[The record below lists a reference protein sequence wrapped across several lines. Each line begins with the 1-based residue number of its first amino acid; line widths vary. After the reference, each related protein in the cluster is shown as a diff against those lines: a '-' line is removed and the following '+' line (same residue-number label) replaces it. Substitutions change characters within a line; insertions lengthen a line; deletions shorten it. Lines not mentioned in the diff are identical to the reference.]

1 MASSNF
7 SKGIVSSRGSSFSPS
22 GELSTDFLHR
32 CYKVGAAACRDP
44 NFVNFTSTVMK
55 NIDEAQSHHLFYEY
69 LLAIDNQDACR
80 ASWHTY
86 AGNVIDGVGSA
97 VVVVVGFDTVDAC
110 YQTFAAADVTF
121 AI

>member
-1 MASSNF
+1 
-7 SKGIVSSRGSSFSPS
+7 
-22 GELSTDFLHR
+22 
-32 CYKVGAAACRDP
+32 
-44 NFVNFTSTVMK
+44 MK
-55 NIDEAQSHHLFYEY
+55 NNDEAQSHHLFYEY

>member
-1 MASSNF
+1 MDTL
-7 SKGIVSSRGSSFSPS
+7 VSLAGRFPLPG
-22 GELSTDFLHR
+22 LVRDLHPLDDTHAGQT
-32 CYKVGAAACRDP
+32 KVGAAACRDP

-69 LLAIDNQDACR
+69 LLAIDNQDAFR

-97 VVVVVGFDTVDAC
+97 AVVVVGFDTVDAC
-110 YQTFAAADVTF
+110 CLTSAAADVTF

>member
-1 MASSNF
+1 MSILKLFKRYRKLARF
-7 SKGIVSSRGSSFSPS
+7 
-22 GELSTDFLHR
+22 FLFAFGTTFNRFLQR

-44 NFVNFTSTVMK
+44 NFVNFTSTVIK
-55 NIDEAQSHHLFYEY
+55 NIDEAQSLHLFYVY

-97 VVVVVGFDTVDAC
+97 VVVYFDTVDAC
-110 YQTFAAADVTF
+110 FQICAAADVTF